1 MPPWSDPGRGHAG
14 EPRPITPGRGVGFDP
29 AAAED
34 LAACRAMLRTG
45 SRSFH
50 AAAGL
55 LPRSVRDPACA
66 VYAFCR
72 VADDAVD
79 GEGTAARGGGEAVV
93 ARLRERLGRAY
104 AGRPLPRPEDRALA
118 RVVARHAVPRA
129 LLDALLEGFEWD
141 ASGRRYETLAELRAY
156 AVRVAGS
163 VGAVMAVLMGAR
175 APEAVARACDLGV
188 AMQLTNIARDVGEDA
203 RAGRLY
209 LPRRWMR
216 QAGLDPDAWLARPVF
231 DPALGGVVRR
241 LLHAADG
248 LYARADSG
256 IAGLPAACRPGIGA
270 ARLLYAEIGREV
282 ARAGFDSV
290 ARRAR
295 VPAGRKAAL
304 LARGLARSLAPMP
317 AAPAPPLRE
326 ARFLVDA
333 VCAVPAPVRAGAAG
347 SGFDD
352 RVAWLV
358 GLFERLE
365 RMEGPRLAR

>member
-1 MPPWSDPGRGHAG
+1 MPPWPDPGCASGAG
-14 EPRPITPGRGVGFDP
+14 SGPGFDP
-29 AAAED
+29 AEADD

-50 AAAGL
+50 AAATL

-79 GEGTAARGGGEAVV
+79 GDGATAPGGVTARGGGEAAV

-129 LLDALLEGFEWD
+129 LLDALLEGFDWD
-141 ASGRRYETLAELRAY
+141 ASGRRYETLADLRAY

-209 LPRRWMR
+209 LPRGWLRE
-216 QAGLDPDAWLARPVF
+216 AGLDPDAWLARPVF
-231 DPALGGVVRR
+231 DPALGEVVRR
-241 LLHAADG
+241 LLHAADE
-248 LYARADSG
+248 LYTRADSG
-256 IAGLPAACRPGIGA
+256 VAGLPAACRPGIGA

-290 ARRAR
+290 ARRVR

-304 LARGLARSLAPMP
+304 LARGLARSFAPVSVP
-317 AAPAPPLRE
+317 PAPPLEE
-326 ARFLVDA
+326 ARFLVEA
-333 VCAVPAPVRAGAAG
+333 VCAGSVPARAAAT
-347 SGFDD
+347 GFDG

-365 RMEGPRLAR
+365 RLESPRPAR